1 MALTRF
7 IELYEQRYN
16 QSITLS
22 ELFKLKE
29 IVHIS
34 HSKDGQGRQIK
45 LISKNY
51 QHNLENEMQELLH
64 TPYCSLHSH
73 QKFDHREKGDS
84 AAINLLASPN
94 TNGASNMVGWLPN
107 VIVSLRA
114 FKSAVHKL
122 LNDHGGQMPL
132 LSFLDCY
139 KCCIFN
145 DSNTNS
151 SNRSNN
157 SNMNKNNKSENNS
170 QENNNNNQEI
180 STSYQLVIDNEN
192 GVSLEHLITCA
203 QDVQIQ
209 MNEGYYKQLQWE
221 NDKSKPNS
229 GGRGIVKN
237 QSSNNLSAVAA
248 AVQTPKIDDT
258 NDSSFD
264 DQVEESQRKINQF
277 SHEVVELLKV
287 APRCIIPLSKFNND
301 YHKKYGKQCRVADY
315 GYTKLIELLESI
327 PHILQILDGEFEKKL
342 TLTHRVQVKRFGN
355 DLAKVLKSHS
365 TKQMFADEYPAA
377 YEKHFAKQF
386 DIRDYGVCYLE
397 DMLAEL
403 PESTLCRK
411 EIEGRTFIQIPK
423 VVQMD
428 EERLCTYRLSFD
440 IIDMLKHKPRFSIQ
454 FNKFIP
460 NFHHHFGRQLKLSKY
475 GFTKLIELLE
485 SMPETVHVVVKD
497 GLQFVQLK
505 KEIMIDLITQNFVK
519 LFEEAPNYTMNI
531 SLVQLEELYTSKF
544 QPIYYEDFDC
554 DIFSQFYSMLL
565 FDKYGLRTILS
576 SSLPNEIE
584 YMHYYKNLNHL
595 NVDKRSDAFVNV
607 NENLEWLIR
616 LDKLN
621 ERELKKFCKL
631 MLKKLMENLD
641 EILIK
646 KLDEFK
652 LAQRNFYFKDFLDL
666 ILTNCVDLTTY
677 AKSLNKRA
685 FYYMIK
691 QLSDFFVLNDKYD
704 NSSVD
709 IAINGLSELYLFAK
723 QIRNLYKS
731 ANLLDMTIS
740 DLELA
745 YKQVYKNNNI
755 NCSQIQDKIEKDGSG
770 NIISVFPCKRLGFID
785 VDMLFSQG
793 LNLVVTIKKYNDKS
807 ICLNKEFWR
816 KFFCLLLL
824 L

>member
-34 HSKDGQGRQIK
+34 QSKDGQGRQIK

-73 QKFDHREKGDS
+73 QKIDREKES
-84 AAINLLASPN
+84 LASYPSPN
-94 TNGASNMVGWLPN
+94 NTTGGPKISGWLPN

-145 DSNTNS
+145 DSNNANS
-151 SNRSNN
+151 NGRSNA
-157 SNMNKNNKSENNS
+157 SNKNNKSENSS
-170 QENNNNNQEI
+170 QEHENSTQEI
-180 STSYQLVIDNEN
+180 STSYQLIIDNEN

-221 NDKSKPNS
+221 NDKSKPNGS
-229 GGRGIVKN
+229 RGIVKN
-237 QSSNNLSAVAA
+237 QSSNNLSIVT
-248 AVQTPKIDDT
+248 QTPKADDT
-258 NDSSFD
+258 NDSID
-264 DQVEESQRKINQF
+264 DPVEESQRKINQF
-277 SHEVVELLKV
+277 SHEVVDLLKV
-287 APRCIIPLSKFNND
+287 APRCIIPLSKFNNE

-365 TKQMFADEYPAA
+365 TKQMFADEYPTA
-377 YEKHFAKQF
+377 YEKHFVKQF

-423 VVQMD
+423 IIQMD

-475 GFTKLIELLE
+475 GFSKLIELLE

-497 GLQFVQLK
+497 GLQFVQLR
-505 KEIMIDLITQNFVK
+505 KEIMIDLMTQNFVK
-519 LFEEAPNYTMNI
+519 LLEEAHNFTMNI
-531 SLVQLEELYTSKF
+531 SLVQLEEFYTTKF
-544 QPIYYEDFDC
+544 QQIYYDDFEC
-554 DIFSQFYSMLL
+554 DNFSQFYSLLL

-576 SSLPNEIE
+576 SSLPNEID
-584 YMHYYKNLNHL
+584 YLHYYKNLNQL
-595 NVDKRSDAFVNV
+595 NVDKRSYTFVNV
-607 NENLEWLIR
+607 NENLEWTIR
-616 LDKLN
+616 LEKLN

-631 MLKKLMENLD
+631 ILKKLMENLD
-641 EILIK
+641 EILVK
-646 KLDEFK
+646 KISDFK
-652 LAQRNFYFKDFLDL
+652 LAKRTFYFKDFLDL
-666 ILTNCVDLTTY
+666 ILTNCIDLAIY

-691 QLSDFFVLNDKYD
+691 QLSDYFVIISNEKYD
-704 NSSVD
+704 NTGIDV
-709 IAINGLSELYLFAK
+709 AIKGLSEMYMFAK
-723 QIRNLYKS
+723 QIRNLYKTT
-731 ANLLDMTIS
+731 NLLDMTIS

-745 YKQVYKNNNI
+745 YKQVYKNNENTNI
-755 NCSQIQDKIEKDGSG
+755 NQDNGSG

-793 LNLVVTIKKYNDKS
+793 LSLIVTIKKYNEKS

-816 KFFCLLLL
+816 KF
-824 L
+824 